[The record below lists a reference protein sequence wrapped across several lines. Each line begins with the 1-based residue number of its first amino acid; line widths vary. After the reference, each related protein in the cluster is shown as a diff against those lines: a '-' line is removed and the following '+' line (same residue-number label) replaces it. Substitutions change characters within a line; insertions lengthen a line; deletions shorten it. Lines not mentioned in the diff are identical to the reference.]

1 MKPRISIFTF
11 YEVWLSKANA
21 MNLTDEEKE
30 RSLRAIAEYN
40 MLNASEQAVFDY
52 VRKCIDARRD
62 WCEINGQE
70 AGKKFDELC
79 RGLQK
84 GYYRSIE
91 FTNLRGEHIVTEP

>member
-62 WCEINGQE
+62 YCTMFGEN

-79 RGLQK
+79 RDVQK
-84 GYYRSIE
+84 GYYKRIE
-91 FTNLRGEHIVTEP
+91 FINPSGNVTVIEP